1 MLMIRFKIDYKMFW
15 GSSKSS
21 ILRLLI
27 KTSNNIIY
35 MYVCISCHSLKI
47 QEESNLN
54 KASTFLGVCS

>member
-27 KTSNNIIY
+27 RLLIILYVY
-35 MYVCISCHSLKI
+35 MYVFHVTHKKFRRNQI
-47 QEESNLN
+47 
-54 KASTFLGVCS
+54 